1 MRILLFL
8 ENLNIRYKLALLVAP
23 LAISMLV
30 LTATDVM
37 DKRGQVSEM
46 AALQEASE
54 FATTINAVLHETQRE
69 RGRTALYMG
78 SGGAEG
84 AAELAEQRAVTDARL
99 AELNAFLEDF
109 DPGKYGREFE
119 SAVDD
124 AMQAIAGLS
133 EHRRKVDALSIPT
146 SEALGL
152 YTTFNEFALNATAQV
167 ARISSDAELS
177 RMVSAFVALSNAKER
192 SGIERAVLSNAF
204 ARGQFEPGGFKT
216 FVTLVAAQDAFLNT
230 FQSVATQEQREVFA
244 ATVTGTAVSEVDRMR
259 AVAFERYAEEDLGGV
274 VATEWF
280 AQMTAKIDLMK
291 AVEDKLAADVSGRA
305 ASLKSSAQRSLM
317 VSAGLGVAMLVIAG
331 GVGFYT
337 VYSIRKPLAA
347 LVDRFQSLE
356 KNEIAEVQAGME
368 AMAKGD
374 LTVSIAP
381 VTEKITRYP
390 NDEIGQA
397 AETANRI
404 IDGIEST
411 ISSYNE
417 SRKGLAMLVAGVQQN
432 AQGILA
438 AADQLQQ
445 ASDQMAAATGQISSA
460 IGEVTGS
467 AVSLSEL
474 SRQSAQQVEQ
484 VAAGSQEL
492 TAAAQSNADGAA
504 AAKDEAVQMGERIR
518 LVAQASERVA
528 TAAEENRTTA
538 QAGQESVAQ
547 AVASMQAIAEAV
559 GRASRTVN
567 QLGEYGEQIGN
578 IVQTIDEIAAQTNLL
593 ALNAAIEAA
602 RAGEQGR
609 GFAVVADNVRTLAER
624 SSQATKEIAELIAKV
639 QEGTQ
644 EAVVAM
650 EAGVKD
656 VEAGRE
662 ITGKAGEALES
673 IIRSVQESAE
683 QMQRIASDVQDL
695 ATGAERIVASAESMA
710 SIAQQSAAGAE
721 EMAQATEKVS
731 GAILQVSSTS
741 EQTSASAE
749 QVSASAEE
757 LSAQSQELAATA
769 GEMRNLANA
778 LNSEAARFKLESA

>member
-1 MRILLFL
+1 MRWFNDLSVQV
-8 ENLNIRYKLALLVAP
+8 KLM
-23 LAISMLV
+23 SGFGLV
-30 LTATDVM
+30 LLLTAAIAVLGIIRLQQASDRTAAMYRENVLGVQHALQTNAAMIASAREEKRAFLTNDADTRKALIEQSRQHMDNAKQYMQEYHVTFASEADAEQWAEVEKKVLGVIESRETVLQLLESGDVEGASAAAAAM
-37 DKRGQVSEM
+37 NEAIADMNRTLDESGQFNADIADGSRAAAASAASSARMMMIAVTIVAIVIAMGVAYYISRNLKNTVGQVLDRLTSL
-46 AALQEASE
+46 AQKDGASLQAGLRA
-54 FATTINAVLHETQRE
+54 F
-69 RGRTALYMG
+69 
-78 SGGAEG
+78 AEG
-84 AAELAEQRAVTDARL
+84 DLTAEAVVVTEAIGS
-99 AELNAFLEDF
+99 
-109 DPGKYGREFE
+109 PGK
-119 SAVDD
+119 D
-124 AMQAIAGLS
+124 
-133 EHRRKVDALSIPT
+133 
-146 SEALGL
+146 
-152 YTTFNEFALNATAQV
+152 
-167 ARISSDAELS
+167 
-177 RMVSAFVALSNAKER
+177 
-192 SGIERAVLSNAF
+192 
-204 ARGQFEPGGFKT
+204 
-216 FVTLVAAQDAFLNT
+216 
-230 FQSVATQEQREVFA
+230 EV
-244 ATVTGTAVSEVDRMR
+244 
-259 AVAFERYAEEDLGGV
+259 
-274 VATEWF
+274 
-280 AQMTAKIDLMK
+280 
-291 AVEDKLAADVSGRA
+291 GRA
-305 ASLKSSAQRSLM
+305 AA
-317 VSAGLGVAMLVIAG
+317 ATNI
-331 GVGFYT
+331 
-337 VYSIRKPLAA
+337 IRDQMA
-347 LVDRFQSLE
+347 
-356 KNEIAEVQAGME
+356 
-368 AMAKGD
+368 AMAE
-374 LTVSIAP
+374 A
-381 VTEKITRYP
+381 Y
-390 NDEIGQA
+390 DEA
-397 AETANRI
+397 
-404 IDGIEST
+404 
-411 ISSYNE
+411 
-417 SRKGLAMLVAGVQQN
+417 RKGLAALIGVVQKN
-432 AQGILA
+432 AQGILS

-460 IGEVTGS
+460 IGEVTSS
-467 AVSLSEL
+467 AVSLSDL

-504 AAKDEAVQMGERIR
+504 SSKDEAVQMGERIR

-528 TAAEENRTTA
+528 TSAEESRSTA
-538 QAGQESVAQ
+538 QAGQESVVQ

-673 IIRSVQESAE
+673 IIRSVQLSAE
-683 QMQRIASDVQDL
+683 QMQKIATDVQDL
-695 ATGAERIVASAESMA
+695 ASGAERIVASAESMA

-731 GAILQVSSTS
+731 AAILQVSSTS

-749 QVSASAEE
+749 QVSASAQE

-778 LNSEAARFKLESA
+778 LNADAARFKLESA